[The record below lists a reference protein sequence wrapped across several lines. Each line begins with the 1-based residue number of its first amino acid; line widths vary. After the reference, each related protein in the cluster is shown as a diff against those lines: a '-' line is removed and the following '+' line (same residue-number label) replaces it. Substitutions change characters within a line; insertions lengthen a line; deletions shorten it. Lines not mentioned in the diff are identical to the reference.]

1 MPPDIDLIP
10 VKAEDAV
17 VNSEYSS
24 LSMSNTSCQQ
34 DVCDIMLCRNDVTAA
49 ATTNDIVEVVGG
61 DDVELLNDVEI
72 DVSGLTRSEA
82 DENTLGDVFGT
93 KIQRVS
99 FDITKRYDDNYSYK
113 MHENYNT
120 ETQAPTQMES
130 RKELPGKTKN
140 ITMKFLKNA
149 ALRTPDECL
158 ECGKIFRYKGY
169 LEIHKRVHTGERPFK
184 CQVS

>member
-113 MHENYNT
+113 MHESYNT
-120 ETQAPTQMES
+120 ETQAPTQMKS
-130 RKELPGKTKN
+130 RKELPRKTKN

-158 ECGKIFRYKGY
+158 ECGKIFQYKGY